1 MPICNYNGNFS
12 KEEGLYPRWVRH
24 RKAMLE
30 RTWEYLSRHL
40 KIAWKSV
47 FFNFKQYCCF
57 FAAIFIVQML
67 YGMMAISATNN
78 SSVELQQITDE
89 YDYHYVLHDLTQSQY
104 NYIIGYKRSDG
115 MGVMDETK
123 QLYVVLEDLTQ
134 ERYNASEQKNEYDV
148 YLRFGKLDRKTGAMA
163 DDDTVAKY
171 CAEFEKFYVSKLAS
185 LEPSYATPNFTT
197 ENTLLLNRATNNSS
211 GKTFGQMLLYVIM
224 IVLAFIVLWAFLAI
238 VFKNFKFDFTFKIA
252 LLLVTLASIII
263 CFELNNA
270 SFWLIAILIMV
281 LSVFLLMSIYNIRM
295 NQYKF
300 TYGVYMTFGAD
311 FEMLFVTAFWEMFV
325 IMLVTLIPSVLVSTL
340 VVYLIY
346 APSGFTFAFSGWV
359 VLKVFIFSLIVVL
372 ASVFMPMRTTSVR
385 QPMSLII
392 TEDNSNLVTSPRK
405 SFNLLGKSFPKH
417 YELYSIWRFRKYN
430 IQLLSTAIIFCA
442 LFICGLYLAN
452 IYTTDVEYP
461 RPQYTMNI
469 NPESTVVEYD
479 KVLSD
484 KILSVNDSFRKE
496 FKDELSQYGD
506 DFANSFEAIENIEA
520 TGNATPTEGDL
531 DFIQSPTTE
540 AKYISSFMLVNRK
553 NVKAFASG
561 FFAYDRDDAYSKYKG
576 EGSYQ
581 VTNEVLYKAVG
592 DPKNGD
598 LAKFLSQYKIVGDV
612 NQVYQSKGDTQ
623 YCIIGDSISNIS
635 KFKFKVGD
643 KIAVSTYEGAVT
655 AVDSNLSGKNLLRK
669 QIKNFKYN
677 YTELTVCAIIKDI
690 PSGSVPVYM
699 LDETY
704 QAVTG
709 RSPVATTL
717 NVYTYSPARN
727 NEKVF
732 QMNGEHITYIE
743 NALRGMVAS
752 DGYSKVGSIVVN
764 DLNRLTQKS
773 IQSDEH
779 YNELYIAIS
788 ILILCISPIIWFFS
802 QIQYYFKR
810 EKEFN
815 VIQSLGANGSDIR
828 KIYLMGGLSMAVM
841 SLIVSILLS
850 YIASYAMFYIYNVV
864 VPGFSGEY
872 VRYQFYMPWYA
883 LVISIVMSVG
893 CGFFSA
899 YIPYKSY
906 FKNRYSLEN
915 GGAGVKDDE

>member
-1 MPICNYNGNFS
+1 
-12 KEEGLYPRWVRH
+12 
-24 RKAMLE
+24 MLE
-30 RTWEYLSRHL
+30 RTWEYLSRHI

-67 YGMMAISATNN
+67 FGMMAISATNN
-78 SSVELQQITDE
+78 SSVAMEQISEE

-115 MGVMDETK
+115 MGIMDETK
-123 QLYVVLEDLTQ
+123 QLYVVLEDMTQ
-134 ERYNASEQKNEYDV
+134 ERLNVREQKTEYDV
-148 YLRFGKLDRKTGAMA
+148 YLRFGKLDRKTGALA
-163 DDDTVAKY
+163 DDETVAKY
-171 CAEFEKFYVSKLAS
+171 CGEFEKFYVAKLAS

-197 ENTLLLNRATNNSS
+197 EKTMLLERALNNSS
-211 GKTFGQMLLYVIM
+211 GMSFGTMLLYVVV
-224 IVLAFIVLWAFLAI
+224 IVVAFIVLWGFLAI

-252 LLLVTLASIII
+252 LLLVTLASIIV
-263 CFELNNA
+263 CFELNNE
-270 SFWLIAILIMV
+270 SFWIIAILLMV
-281 LSVFLLMSIYNIRM
+281 LSVFLMMSIYNIRM

-311 FEMLFVTAFWEMFV
+311 FQMLFVTAFWEMFV
-325 IMLVTLIPSVLVSTL
+325 IMLVTLIPSVLASTL

-346 APSGFTFAFSGWV
+346 APSGFAFTFSGWV

-372 ASVFMPMRTTSVR
+372 ASVFMPMRTTSIR
-385 QPMSLII
+385 HPMSLII

-417 YELYSIWRFRKYN
+417 YEMYSIWRFRKYN
-430 IQLLSTAIIFCA
+430 IQLLSTAIVFCA

-461 RPQYTMNI
+461 RPQYTMTI
-469 NPESTVVEYD
+469 NPEGTATEYD
-479 KVLSD
+479 KNLSD
-484 KILSVNDSFRKE
+484 KILSVNDKFRKE
-496 FKDELSQYGD
+496 FKEELSVYGE
-506 DFANSFEAIENIEA
+506 DFAKNFEAIVNIEA
-520 TGNATPTEGDL
+520 TGNATPTDGDT
-531 DFIQSPTTE
+531 DFMQSPSTE
-540 AKYISSFMLVNRK
+540 AKYISSFALINSK
-553 NVKAFASG
+553 NIKAFSTG

-576 EGSYQ
+576 EGSYK
-581 VTNEVLYKAVG
+581 VTNDVLYKAVG
-592 DPKNGD
+592 DPSNGD
-598 LAKFLSQYKIVGDV
+598 LVRFLSQYEIEGDV
-612 NQVYQSKGDTQ
+612 NQIYKSKGDTQ
-623 YCIIGDSISNIS
+623 YCIIGDSVSNIS
-635 KFKFKVGD
+635 KYKFKIGD
-643 KIAVSTYEGAVT
+643 KIAVSTYQGAVT
-655 AVDSNLSGKNLLRK
+655 AVDANLSGTNLLRK

-677 YTELTVCAIIKDI
+677 YTELTVCAVIKDI

-699 LDETY
+699 LNDTY

-709 RSPVATTL
+709 RLPVTTTLNIYTYSPVATDK
-717 NVYTYSPARN
+717 S
-727 NEKVF
+727 VF
-732 QMNGEHITYIE
+732 HFTPDHITWME
-743 NALRGMVAS
+743 NALREMVAG
-752 DGYSKVGSIVVN
+752 DQANKIGSIVVN
-764 DLNRLTQKS
+764 DLNQLTDKT
-773 IQSDEH
+773 IRSDEH

-828 KIYLMGGLSMAVM
+828 KIYLFGGLSMAAM

-850 YIASYAMFYIYNVV
+850 YIASYIMFYVYNVV

-872 VRYQFYMPWYA
+872 VRYTFYMPWYA
-883 LVISIVMSVG
+883 LVISVVMSVA

-915 GGAGVKDDE
+915 GGSGVQDDE

>member
-1 MPICNYNGNFS
+1 
-12 KEEGLYPRWVRH
+12 
-24 RKAMLE
+24 MLE
-30 RTWEYLSRHL
+30 RTWEYLSRHI

-104 NYIIGYKRSDG
+104 NYIVGYKRSDG

-123 QLYVVLEDLTQ
+123 QLYVVLEDLTV
-134 ERYNASEQKNEYDV
+134 ERYNAREQKNEYDI
-148 YLRFGKLDRKTGAMA
+148 YLRFGKLDRKTGEMA
-163 DDDTVAKY
+163 NDDTIAKY
-171 CAEFEKFYVSKLAS
+171 CQEFEEFYVAKLAS
-185 LEPSYATPNFTT
+185 LEPSYATPNFTA
-197 ENTLLLNRATNNSS
+197 EKTLLADRATDTST
-211 GKTFGQMLLYVIM
+211 GKSFWNMLSYVLI
-224 IVLAFIVLWAFLAI
+224 IVGVFIVLWAFMAI
-238 VFKNFKFDFTFKIA
+238 VFKNIKFDFTFKVA
-252 LLLVTLASIII
+252 LILVALAAIII

-270 SFWLIAILIMV
+270 SFWMIAALLMV

-311 FEMLFVTAFWEMFV
+311 FEMLFVTAFWEMLV
-325 IMLVTLIPSVLVSTL
+325 ISLVTLIPSVLASTL

-359 VLKVFIFSLIVVL
+359 ILKVFIFSLIVVL

-385 QPMSLII
+385 QPMSLIV

-461 RPQYTMNI
+461 RPQFTLTI
-469 NPESTVVEYD
+469 NPDSTAAAYD
-479 KVLSD
+479 KALSD
-484 KILSVNDSFRKE
+484 DILSVNDEFRQE
-496 FKDELSQYGD
+496 FKEELSAFGD
-506 DFANSFEAIENIEA
+506 DFANSFNAIENIEA
-520 TGNATPTEGDL
+520 TGNAAPTEGDA
-531 DFIQSPTTE
+531 DFMQSPSTE
-540 AKYISSFMLVNRK
+540 AKYISSFMLVNNK
-553 NVKAFASG
+553 NVKAFSSG
-561 FFAYDRDDAYSKYKG
+561 FFAYDREDAYSKYQG
-576 EGSYQ
+576 DGSYK
-581 VTNEVLYKAVG
+581 VTNEVLYKAV
-592 DPKNGD
+592 DPTMFSKNAPEDND
-598 LAKFLSQYKIVGDV
+598 LYRFLSQYEIEGDV
-612 NQVYQSKGDTQ
+612 NQIYQSNGDTQ
-623 YCIIGDSISNIS
+623 YVIIGDSVSNIS
-635 KFKFKVGD
+635 KYNFKVGD
-643 KIAVSTYEGAVT
+643 KIAVATYEGAVT

-669 QIKNFKYN
+669 QIKNFKYK

-699 LDETY
+699 LNDTY
-704 QAVTG
+704 ESVTG
-709 RSPVATTL
+709 RSPIATTL
-717 NVYTYSPARN
+717 NLYTYSPVRDDDS
-727 NEKVF
+727 VF
-732 QMNGEHITYIE
+732 QMEARHITFIE
-743 NALRGMVAS
+743 NALRKMIAN
-752 DGYSKVGSIVVN
+752 DGLSKVGSIVVT
-764 DLNRLTQKS
+764 DLNQLTTKS

-779 YNELYIAIS
+779 YNELYVAIS

-802 QIQYYFKR
+802 QIQYYYKR

-828 KIYLMGGLSMAVM
+828 KIYLMGGLSMAFM

-850 YIASYAMFYIYNVV
+850 YVASYVMFYIYNVV
-864 VPGFSGEY
+864 VPGYSGEY
-872 VRYQFYMPWYA
+872 VRYTFYMPWYA
-883 LVISIVMSVG
+883 LVISVLMSVG
-893 CGFFSA
+893 CGFLSA

-915 GGAGVKDDE
+915 GGSGVQDDE